1 MTMHLVRGLSSI
13 NSRKRKQKRKAGWQE
28 VQAKHDAWLMKNGVH
43 PSQLKNQKKSNGKS
57 IPNYSTTCDSVKTS
71 DIITPVQG
79 KSRQNE
85 YSGEYIIGLAT
96 LHKSNTVPVGR
107 GDNPEIYAKMRR
119 G

>member
-1 MTMHLVRGLSSI
+1 MHLVRGMTSL
-13 NSRKRKQKRKAGWQE
+13 NTKKRKHKNAPGIKKALEEHNKWLRK
-28 VQAKHDAWLMKNGVH
+28 MGVH
-43 PSQLKNQKKSNGKS
+43 PDQLKTKEKSSGAS
-57 IPNYSTTCDSVKTS
+57 IPDYAETRSGIKTS
-71 DIITPVQG
+71 DVITRIAG
-79 KSRQNE
+79 KNKSNT

>member
-1 MTMHLVRGLSSI
+1 MSMHLVRGMSSL
-13 NSRKRKQKRKAGWQE
+13 NTKKRKTKNQPGIKKALE
-28 VQAKHDAWLMKNGVH
+28 EHNKWLHKMGVH
-43 PSQLKNQKKSNGKS
+43 PNQLKKQDKSSGAS
-57 IPNYSTTCDSVKTS
+57 IPNYSSSCSSIPTS
-71 DIITPVQG
+71 DVIAPIAG
-79 KSRQNE
+79 KNKSNT

>member
-1 MTMHLVRGLSSI
+1 MSMHLIRGMSSL
-13 NSRKRKQKRKAGWQE
+13 NTKKRKAKKTPGWE
-28 VQAKHDAWLMKNGVH
+28 KAKSDHDKWLMSRGAH
-43 PSQLKNQKKSNGKS
+43 PSQIKNQEKSNGSS
-57 IPNYSTTCDSVKTS
+57 IPNYAKSRSGVKTS
-71 DIITPVQG
+71 DIITPIQG
-79 KSRQNE
+79 KTRHNE